1 MAKNNESVSTVRR
14 AKHGGLLTFFFAIVS
29 IIWIAPLFL
38 VLMNS
43 FKKKAFIFR
52 NPFSISANSLS
63 DGWDSYVKG
72 IERAMHGWKNYATA
86 VKLTD
91 FFHAFGYSLFIT
103 VASVIIIIICT
114 SMCAWYITRVHNL
127 ATKTIYVLCLFSMI
141 VPFQMV
147 MFTLSKFANMLK
159 LSNPLGIVIVYL
171 GFGAGLAVFMFT
183 GFVKGISIEIE
194 EAAMIDGCTPIQTFF
209 RIVFPILKPT
219 TATVAIL
226 QAMWI
231 WNDYL
236 LTSLVLNINKYKT
249 LPIAIQYLKQS
260 HGQLDWGAMMA
271 VLVLAI
277 IPIVIFYMVCQKYI
291 IEGVLAGAVKG

>member
-1 MAKNNESVSTVRR
+1 
-14 AKHGGLLTFFFAIVS
+14 
-29 IIWIAPLFL
+29 
-38 VLMNS
+38 
-43 FKKKAFIFR
+43 
-52 NPFSISANSLS
+52 
-63 DGWDSYVKG
+63 
-72 IERAMHGWKNYATA
+72 
-86 VKLTD
+86 
-91 FFHAFGYSLFIT
+91 
-103 VASVIIIIICT
+103 
-114 SMCAWYITRVHNL
+114 
-127 ATKTIYVLCLFSMI
+127 MI

-219 TATVAIL
+219 TVTVAIL

-236 LTSLVLNINKYKT
+236 LPSLVLNINKYKT

-271 VLVLAI
+271 ALVLAI

>member
-1 MAKNNESVSTVRR
+1 MAKNSEQVSAVRR
-14 AKHGGLLTFFFAIVS
+14 AKHGGLLTALFTVISV
-29 IIWIAPLFL
+29 IWLMPLFL
-38 VLMNS
+38 VLLNS

-52 NPFSISANSLS
+52 NPFSISANALS
-63 DGWDSYVKG
+63 DGWDKFVEG
-72 IERAMHGWKNYATA
+72 IDRAWAGGLNYTNAIKMTN
-86 VKLTD
+86 
-91 FFHAFGYSLFIT
+91 FFDAFGTSLFIT
-103 VASVIIIIICT
+103 VASVVVIIVCT
-114 SMCAWYITRVHNL
+114 SMCAWYITRVH
-127 ATKTIYVLCLFSMI
+127 TKTTKAIYTLCLFSMI

-147 MFTLSKFANMLK
+147 MFTLSKFANMLN
-159 LSNPLGIVIVYL
+159 LSNPVGIIVVYL

-183 GFVKGISIEIE
+183 GFVKSISLEIE
-194 EAAMIDGCTPIQTFF
+194 EAAMIDGCNPLQTFF
-209 RIVFPILKPT
+209 MIIFPILKPT
-219 TATVAIL
+219 TVTVAIL

-236 LTSLVLNINKYKT
+236 LPSLVLNINKYKT

-277 IPIVIFYMVCQKYI
+277 IPIVIFYMACQKYI